1 MALTC
6 AVSQGRARAANRPA
20 NERKTTMDEIIIKA
34 VQQGGPVTIVI
45 GIIALVVIKYL
56 IPLADRALAAH
67 REDLARVLAEGK
79 DANQTVVQ
87 AFRDSQDR
95 QERQT
100 ERLIQIVIEKLGG
113 ELTLM
118 RKDLDQVVV
127 KIDGMHND
135 LIAARKGA

>member
-1 MALTC
+1 
-6 AVSQGRARAANRPA
+6 
-20 NERKTTMDEIIIKA
+20 MDEIIIKA